1 MFVNT
6 VLPRLAPSAAPR
18 KSEVTRWG
26 SGGREAIGSRDED
39 VAIRTEIASL
49 TSAIV
54 GTIDSMNEEHF
65 AEIEKTLLF
74 ISEARKR
81 AERAAAGLE
90 SDGAEAHL
98 VAALRQT
105 ERELE
110 ELGRR
115 LMQQTYFAVPKDQL
129 SIDPNEA
136 LTLP

>member
-1 MFVNT
+1 MGAGRPHLSV
-6 VLPRLAPSAAPR
+6 AAADI
-18 KSEVTRWG
+18 TRRALISFNDQTRHEG
-26 SGGREAIGSRDED
+26 
-39 VAIRTEIASL
+39 VAIAVEIASL
-49 TSAIV
+49 TSAIA
-54 GTIDSMNEEHF
+54 GTIDSMNEGHF

-81 AERAAAGLE
+81 AERAATGLE
-90 SDGAEAHL
+90 SDGAEPHL

-115 LMQQTYFAVPKDQL
+115 LMQQTYFAVPSDQL